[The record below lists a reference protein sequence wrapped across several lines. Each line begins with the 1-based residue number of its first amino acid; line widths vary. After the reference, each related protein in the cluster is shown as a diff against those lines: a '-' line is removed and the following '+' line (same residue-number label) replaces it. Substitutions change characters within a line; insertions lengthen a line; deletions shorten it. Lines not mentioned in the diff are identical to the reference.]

1 MFVIIK
7 MVKQSTSD
15 TPLPVILLNGQEEIM
30 EFDSYESAED
40 VRVLFENNSDSGH
53 KYIVKKI

>member
-15 TPLPVILLNGQEEIM
+15 TLLPVILLNSQGEIM

>member
-1 MFVIIK
+1 

-15 TPLPVILLNGQEEIM
+15 TPLPVILLNSQEEIM

-40 VRVLFENNSDSGH
+40 VRVLFEKNSDSGH

>member
-1 MFVIIK
+1 

-15 TPLPVILLNGQEEIM
+15 TLLPVILLNSQGEIM